1 MPPAVR
7 IARIEGDAPSVDE
20 ALVQLGADAPRLA
33 PDAVIGPVPAPEV
46 SGRKRARALVRFEY
60 ALGSAVAASLRA
72 SVVAAAVSSRA
83 RRVRGPGEPGR
94 SRPPAN
100 TLSVRLDVADPEL

>member
-1 MPPAVR
+1 
-7 IARIEGDAPSVDE
+7 
-20 ALVQLGADAPRLA
+20 
-33 PDAVIGPVPAPEV
+33 VPAPEV

-60 ALGSAVAASLRA
+60 GLGAAVATSLRA

-83 RRVRGPGEPGR
+83 RRARGAAEPGR